1 MEGRA
6 VRIRVDHNVGELAA
20 ALQRAPAIVMQEV
33 DRGAGRGALALGRT
47 ARDLAPKATSELA
60 GSITT
65 VRIRQGEHM
74 VQARKA
80 HAGPMEIGR
89 RPGGPMP
96 PIQPL
101 IDWIRARKIQ
111 PKGDGVETERDLAFV
126 IGRKIARDGT
136 AAQPFMGPALEA
148 SQDTLRATM
157 AAASQAGVR
166 RAFA

>member
-47 ARDLAPKATSELA
+47 ARDLA
-60 GSITT
+60 
-65 VRIRQGEHM
+65 
-74 VQARKA
+74 
-80 HAGPMEIGR
+80 
-89 RPGGPMP
+89 
-96 PIQPL
+96 
-101 IDWIRARKIQ
+101 
-111 PKGDGVETERDLAFV
+111 FV

>member
-1 MEGRA
+1 M
-6 VRIRVDHNVGELAA
+6 RIRVDHNVGELTA
-20 ALQRAPAIVMQEV
+20 ALQRAPAIVMREV
-33 DRGAGRGALALGRT
+33 DRGVGRSAFELVNK
-47 ARDLAPKATSELA
+47 ARELAPKATSDLTNA
-60 GSITT
+60 IKAH
-65 VRIRQGEHM
+65 RIREGEHI

-80 HAGPMEIGR
+80 YAGPMEIGR
-89 RPGGPMP
+89 KPGPMP

-101 IDWIRARKIQ
+101 IDWIRARKIK

-136 AAQPFMGPALEA
+136 EAQPFMGPALEA